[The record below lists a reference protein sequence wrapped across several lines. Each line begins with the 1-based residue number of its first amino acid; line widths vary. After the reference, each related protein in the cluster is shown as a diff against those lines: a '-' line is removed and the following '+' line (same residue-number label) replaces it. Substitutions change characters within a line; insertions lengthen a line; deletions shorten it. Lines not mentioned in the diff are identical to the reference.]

1 MILVTNNE
9 GTSGAPVTAQRLRE
23 GQSALDAIEAGICLV

>member
-9 GTSGAPVTAQRLRE
+9 GTLGVPITARLLAR
-23 GQSALDAIEAGICLV
+23 SCLSPKT

>member
-9 GTSGAPVTAQRLRE
+9 GTLGVPTTARMLADGAGGWTPSRPAF
-23 GQSALDAIEAGICLV
+23 G